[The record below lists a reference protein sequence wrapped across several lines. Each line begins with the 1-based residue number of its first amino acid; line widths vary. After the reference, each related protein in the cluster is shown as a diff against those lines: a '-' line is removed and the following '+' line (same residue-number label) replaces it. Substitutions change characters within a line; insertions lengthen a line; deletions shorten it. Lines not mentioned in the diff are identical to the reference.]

1 MCLVFLEVFGG
12 RWGREAGPNPAW
24 LASSCKRGTWGR
36 TRMHREQRVA
46 TRTATGPSR
55 AVGEGPMDT
64 TPCWHCQGPRSARW
78 HATHA
83 FCKRTLSLLLP
94 NGKRECRKLRA
105 SPRTRR
111 CSRIRTHRP
120 NSPRHRKELDC
131 ISVTDHARFPRRQFV
146 YVNLHNSLPCIFLR

>member
-1 MCLVFLEVFGG
+1 MRLGLIQRDWRPHAKGG
-12 RWGREAGPNPAW
+12 LGDGRACTGSSVWPRGRPRARAG
-24 LASSCKRGTWGR
+24 LSGTG
-36 TRMHREQRVA
+36 H
-46 TRTATGPSR
+46 
-55 AVGEGPMDT
+55 MDS

-83 FCKRTLSLLLP
+83 FCKRTLSLLSP
-94 NGKRECRKLRA
+94 NGKRECRKRRA